1 MHDAARSASLAL
13 VAEELGATDVFVF
26 RRLAGG
32 RFAHLGGAGRGEGW
46 AGIVEVDPSDDTIV
60 GQALARSAPASITSS
75 DPRCVFGPYYACSAV
90 AVPVTDDTVVVF
102 GHPRHALPHRDEA
115 SIRSGAERA
124 ADLIEHVAVAK
135 RLADEL
141 EVLEALHTLS
151 ETPAGGLRE
160 TLQHVVD
167 TAAAALSCELGVLYL
182 REPELVVFANRGWP
196 LDADRDQILDAM
208 RTLDPRAGE
217 CPLCVQETNDAP
229 LPKPFSAEAGVCSYY
244 LLELG
249 PTAHGMLLLMHTSAV
264 PRGFTLLC
272 RELGLR
278 IVEAADAVVFGAVQ
292 RTQLELEIER
302 LTAAAR
308 RDPLT
313 GLANRLAW
321 DEGIAETQRR
331 IDAGEPA
338 SVVVLDLD
346 DLKRA
351 NDERGHACGDE
362 LLRALAEV
370 LRQTTRGRD
379 TVARLGGDEVGV
391 LLPGADERVCAEV
404 VKRITTAIAKHR
416 GVSGIRLSAAVG
428 WATCTPGGSVVET
441 VDAADRLMYA
451 AKAPGR
457 RLSA

>member
-13 VAEELGATDVFVF
+13 VAEELGACDTFVF

-60 GQALARSAPASITSS
+60 GQALARSGPRASR
-75 DPRCVFGPYYACSAV
+75 PRSALRLRPLLRLLGRRGPVS
-90 AVPVTDDTVVVF
+90 DDTVVVF
-102 GHPRHALPHRDEA
+102 GHPRHALPVRDDEVLRA
-115 SIRSGAERA
+115 GAERA
-124 ADLIEHVAVAK
+124 AGLIEHVAVAK

-141 EVLEALHTLS
+141 EVLEAFRTLS
-151 ETPAGGLRE
+151 ETSGRRSPRDPAACRRHRCVGPLVRARRPLPARARAGRLRQPR
-160 TLQHVVD
+160 L
-167 TAAAALSCELGVLYL
+167 
-182 REPELVVFANRGWP
+182 
-196 LDADRDQILDAM
+196 ADRADRAQILDAM
-208 RTLDPRAGE
+208 RTLDPRAG
-217 CPLCVQETNDAP
+217 DAP
-229 LPKPFSAEAGVCSYY
+229 SRPGDDGCAVAATVLGRGRICSYY

-249 PTAHGMLLLMHTSAV
+249 PTAQGMLLLMHTSAV

-278 IVEAADAVVFGAVQ
+278 IVEAADAVVSGAVQ

-302 LTAAAR
+302 LTRRRAPRPAHRSREPPRVGRRDRRGAAA
-308 RDPLT
+308 
-313 GLANRLAW
+313 
-321 DEGIAETQRR
+321 QRR
-331 IDAGEPA
+331 GRHS

-370 LRQTTRGRD
+370 LRQTTRARD

-404 VKRITTAIAKHR
+404 VKRITTAIGKHR

-441 VDAADRLMYA
+441 VDAADRLMYGGKPA
-451 AKAPGR
+451 GR